1 LVQPQ
6 CYVIIPGIS
15 LAECFLIIFAAMKII
30 FTILT
35 LLFFSLS
42 SVACDSNEACCEE
55 TEQASVDISKSHSEH
70 GQDKG
75 CCDSLCDC
83 SCCGIPVIITETIKL
98 PAHKNILSKRIYYN
112 FNTAPGSEVFYP
124 IWEPPKI

>member
-1 LVQPQ
+1 
-6 CYVIIPGIS
+6 
-15 LAECFLIIFAAMKII
+15 MKIV

-35 LLFFSLS
+35 SILFSLP
-42 SVACDSNEACCEE
+42 SVACDINEVCFEE
-55 TEQASVDISKSHSEH
+55 REQASVYISKSHSEH
-70 GQDKG
+70 EKDKG

-83 SCCGIPVIITETIKL
+83 SCCGIPVIITESVKL
-98 PAHKNILSKRIYYN
+98 PAHKNILGKRVYFN